1 MEKTIH
7 TAAYRE
13 LITWL
18 KSCREKKGISMRE
31 LATQLDV
38 SHSWIAKIE
47 QLERRLDIMEYVRLC
62 NSLKIDPGKGLAIIN
77 SALKRK

>member
-18 KSCREKKGISMRE
+18 KSCREKKGVSMRE
-31 LATQLDV
+31 LASELEV

-47 QLERRLDIMEYVRLC
+47 QLERRMDIMEYVRLC
-62 NSLKIDPGKGLAIIN
+62 DSLKIDSGKGLAIMK
-77 SALKRK
+77 SALKIK

>member
-13 LITWL
+13 LIAWL
-18 KSCREKKGISMRE
+18 KSCREEKGVSMRE
-31 LATQLDV
+31 LALKLDV

-47 QLERRLDIMEYVRLC
+47 QLERRMDIMEYVRIC
-62 NSLKIDPGKGLAIIN
+62 NSLKIDPGKGLAIIK
-77 SALKRK
+77 SGLKS